1 MIVLTI
7 SKNENVI
14 DKVQTDKD
22 VVLIGRSRTQDVC
35 LNDIA
40 ISREAAKIIRAGANG
55 ESFVLK
61 VGNGSNDV
69 IVNNVRVNESCVLS
83 NGDVIIIKPFQL
95 LFTIILIEKVEI
107 KTSYNPF
114 KNAANLNSQAS
125 FRNNEN
131 ESTEEKYQ
139 ELNGK
144 DLKLDARSYPAN
156 SDENISHK
164 EEMAGTG
171 FQIDQNIKQN
181 QTEQEVVYDI
191 KDNPVEQQEEIF
203 DNQEKEDS
211 QITAYEDS
219 LIMPNEN
226 EEIITLKANE
236 KNRFESENTS
246 KLNSRVPFG
255 LLKKLYEALGRK
267 LEEKRY
273 TLHKNADKSEEMKVR
288 QLCLELLTEEQI
300 PPNIEKQAIIDELID
315 YRLKFGP
322 MQRYLNDPGINE
334 IMVNAYNKIFVERK
348 GGRYPEKVPEMFIDE
363 RHLKLIIDR
372 IIAPREVTSLNPY
385 VDSRT
390 VEGYRINAVIPPAA
404 VRGCSLTIRKFSKQ
418 KLSIDHLISAET
430 LDDRLAKFLCFAVA
444 CRQNIIISG
453 GTGSGKTTLL
463 NVLADYIND
472 NERIVTIEDA
482 AELRIA
488 KEHVVSLEAQA
499 TNNEGKGCITIRE
512 LVRNSLRMRPD
523 RIVVGECRDEA
534 ALDMLQAMSTGH
546 DGSLS
551 TVHANSAIDAMSRL
565 EVLIQF
571 ANTRLTLQAIRKL
584 ICTAVNIVIQIQ
596 RFADGKRKIVQ
607 VVEIPDNLESGE
619 ITPEEIFMFESDKNI
634 NDSSGK
640 WKAVACPQ
648 FVRKAGDEEILS
660 LFKGSRL

>member
-1 MIVLTI
+1 MIFTI
-7 SKNENVI
+7 SKNDKEV
-14 DKVQTDKD
+14 DKVQVDKD
-22 VVLIGRSRTQDVC
+22 VISIGRSKLQDVC

-40 ISREAAKIIRAGANG
+40 ISREAAQVIRTDKNG
-55 ESFVLK
+55 ESYFLK
-61 VGNGSNDV
+61 VGNSYNGV
-69 IVNNVRVNESCVLS
+69 LVNNVRVNESCILS

-95 LFTIILIEKVEI
+95 ICTFNSKEKVE
-107 KTSYNPF
+107 T
-114 KNAANLNSQAS
+114 KNHINAFENEAEFPKQVSS
-125 FRNNEN
+125 GNNEN
-131 ESTEEKYQ
+131 KVNEEKMQNVNGETIKLEESTLSINSNEYTPIQ
-139 ELNGK
+139 EDESIGIESVEQNVEQ
-144 DLKLDARSYPAN
+144 DQAEQHNAN
-156 SDENISHK
+156 S
-164 EEMAGTG
+164 
-171 FQIDQNIKQN
+171 F
-181 QTEQEVVYDI
+181 
-191 KDNPVEQQEEIF
+191 KDNHIEFNEKNSDNRESPVEATDAKAESMMMQ
-203 DNQEKEDS
+203 
-211 QITAYEDS
+211 
-219 LIMPNEN
+219 NEY
-226 EEIITLKANE
+226 EEIITLKVNE
-236 KNRFESENTS
+236 NKNYDSENRS

-255 LLKKLYEALGRK
+255 LLKKLYEALGKK

-288 QLCLELLTEEQI
+288 QLCLELLTEEPI
-300 PPNIEKQAIIDELID
+300 PPNVEKQAIIDELID

-322 MQRYLNDPGINE
+322 MQRYLNDPSINE
-334 IMVNAYNKIFVERK
+334 IMVNAYNKLFVERK

-404 VRGCSLTIRKFSKQ
+404 VKGCALTIRKFSKD
-418 KLSIDHLISAET
+418 KLSIDHLIRAGT
-430 LDDRLAKFLCFAVA
+430 LDERLAEFLCFAVA

-463 NVLADYIND
+463 NILADYIND

-551 TVHANSAIDAMSRL
+551 TVHANSAVDAMSRL

-596 RFADGKRKIVQ
+596 RFSDGKRRIVQ

-640 WKAVACPQ
+640 WKAISCPQ
-648 FVRKAGDEEILS
+648 FVRKSGDEGILS
-660 LFKGSRL
+660 LFKGNRV